1 MKMTKQPEIYN
12 ARLKAD
18 YNREPEYDKY
28 NNLTDGGESRTLGS
42 VEITAKS
49 LEELKKK
56 LHAHIDLLE

>member
-1 MKMTKQPEIYN
+1 MTKQTDVYS
-12 ARLKAD
+12 AKLKAD
-18 YNREPEYDKY
+18 YNRDSEYDKY
-28 NNLTDGGESRTLGS
+28 NNLVDSGESRTLGS